1 MIATSHFAVLTA
13 RLHGCLP
20 PSDAY
25 GIFLSSQPH
34 SMYFF
39 LGNKAGLLENK
50 GGLLGNKAGLLENKG
65 GLSAKKA
72 GLR

>member
-13 RLHGCLP
+13 RLHGCP
-20 PSDAY
+20 Y
-25 GIFLSSQPH
+25 GIFSSNH
-34 SMYFF
+34 TACIFF

-50 GGLLGNKAGLLENKG
+50 GGLLGNKGGLLGNKG
-65 GLSAKKA
+65 GFGAKKA